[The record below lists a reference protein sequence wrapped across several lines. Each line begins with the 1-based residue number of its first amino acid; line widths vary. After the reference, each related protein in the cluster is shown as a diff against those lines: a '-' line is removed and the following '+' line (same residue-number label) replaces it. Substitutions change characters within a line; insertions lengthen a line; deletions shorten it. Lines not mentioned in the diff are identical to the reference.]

1 MFSVK
6 RSESA
11 ILNLKSSIESKV
23 SLPAYNANTR
33 MKIFCVGRNYAEHAK
48 ELNNAVPTKPVIFMK
63 PATALLKDNKPFYL
77 PDFSND
83 MHYETE
89 LVLRVGKNGKAVQE
103 KFALG
108 YVDALTVGIDFTA
121 RDLQDECKK
130 KGLPWEIAKAF
141 DNSAVVGRF
150 VSADA
155 DKLKNGLVEF
165 TMKLNG
171 EQKQHG
177 KSSDMIFN
185 IEQIIAYVSKF
196 FTLQTGDL
204 IFTGTPYGVGAA
216 KQGDRIEAFLENE
229 NLLTFDIK

>member
-1 MFSVK
+1 
-6 RSESA
+6 
-11 ILNLKSSIESKV
+11 
-23 SLPAYNANTR
+23 

-48 ELNNAVPTKPVIFMK
+48 ELNNAIPTKPVIFMK
-63 PATALLKDNKPFYL
+63 PATALLKDGKPFYL

-89 LVLRVGKNGKAVQE
+89 LVLRVGKNGKAIQE
-103 KFALG
+103 KFALS
-108 YVDALTVGIDFTA
+108 YVDAMTVGIDFTA

-141 DNSAVVGRF
+141 DHSAVVGKF
-150 VSADA
+150 VSVDT

-165 TMKLNG
+165 RMKLNG

-177 KSSDMIFN
+177 KSGDMIFN
-185 IEQIIAYVSKF
+185 TEQIVAYVSKF

-204 IFTGTPYGVGAA
+204 IYTGTPSGVGAV
-216 KQGDRIEAFLENE
+216 KQGDTIEAFLNNE

>member
-1 MFSVK
+1 
-6 RSESA
+6 
-11 ILNLKSSIESKV
+11 
-23 SLPAYNANTR
+23 

-89 LVLRVGKNGKAVQE
+89 LVLRVGKNGKSVQE
-103 KFALG
+103 KFALS
-108 YVDALTVGIDFTA
+108 YVDAMTVGIDFTA

-141 DNSAVVGRF
+141 DNSAVVGKF
-150 VSADA
+150 VSVNA

-204 IFTGTPYGVGAA
+204 IFTGTPYGVGSV
-216 KQGDRIEAFLENE
+216 KQGDKIEAFLENE